1 MRDKL
6 FFYSQTQGRISLNSL
21 KQQRRSRRQ
30 FETTRE
36 TTIAK
41 HHNTDPLAFRELK
54 EEPLNNQQINHS
66 GKEKYVRRGVAA
78 PE

>member
-1 MRDKL
+1 M
-6 FFYSQTQGRISLNSL
+6 SLNSL

-30 FETTRE
+30 SIFETTRE

-54 EEPLNNQQINHS
+54 EEPLNSQQINHS

-78 PE
+78 PK

>member
-1 MRDKL
+1 M
-6 FFYSQTQGRISLNSL
+6 QTQERMSLNSL
-21 KQQRRSRRQ
+21 KQQRRSGRQ
-30 FETTRE
+30 SIFETTRE

-41 HHNTDPLAFRELK
+41 HHNTEPLAFHELK

-66 GKEKYVRRGVAA
+66 GKEKYTRRGVAG